1 MKKCVIELP
10 YQEFLDN
17 HKSKSLYVAVRIFD
31 TQNE

>member
-1 MKKCVIELP
+1 MKKWVIDLP

-17 HKSKSLYVAVRIFD
+17 HKSKSLYVAVRLFD